1 MANNATIDRVY
12 VDFGRTFGRAVF
24 LGVEP
29 KMGRVDKEDRNS
41 KQVHQRDEKTSQYKW
56 TVALAVKVQSFE
68 QKKNVTLN
76 VTVLAASQPCGNI
89 ELGELVEVRGLQMG
103 IMKDGGVYWSA
114 DEVVPADAS
123 VPSRPSVTA
132 SANQ

>member
-12 VDFGRTFGRAVF
+12 VDFAQTFGRAVF

-29 KMGRVDKEDRNS
+29 KMGRVNKEDRNS
-41 KQVHQRDEKTSQYKW
+41 QQVHQRDEKTGLYKW
-56 TVALAVKVQSFE
+56 AVGLAVKVAAFE

-76 VTVLAASQPCGNI
+76 VTVLSKDEPCSNI
-89 ELGELVEVRGLQMG
+89 ELGELVDVQGLQMG

-114 DEVVPADAS
+114 DEVVPAD
-123 VPSRPSVTA
+123 
-132 SANQ
+132 